1 MKLKREDGEG
11 KIDFAVRVVETHG
24 DWISADDAF
33 KLIDRR
39 TYRELTV
46 QKLRAQLSIAEK
58 TNRLSKRR
66 TVLKNGKKPTQFAP
80 IKVEQDAVKEMLNP
94 VAEPAEA
101 IEATVEKVQRSSR
114 ATVDDVPYGALLSFT
129 GKSRD
134 DIMSVIE
141 DLLYD
146 TPMGELKENYPGL
159 YEAVKRLV

>member
-1 MKLKREDGEG
+1 MKLKREEGEG

-24 DWISADDAF
+24 DWISADDVF

-39 TYRELTV
+39 AYRELTV

-66 TVLKNGKKPTQFAP
+66 ITLANGKKPTHFAP

-94 VAEPAEA
+94 SVQPTEEVS
-101 IEATVEKVQRSSR
+101 ETVEKVQRPSR

-159 YEAVKRLV
+159 YEAVKQLV